1 MARMKV
7 FEHPEGPGA
16 DARSSFFEAFWNTFV
31 GKGGGATGRVAGG
44 RRGARLRACVWSVA
58 LPGGVPGVGCGTG
71 CGIGGVGWVGTPGVG
86 VVRPAAVV
94 EPGGSQALSR
104 FCGVCFSLRFDRS
117 EKDTV

>member
-1 MARMKV
+1 MKV

-58 LPGGVPGVGCGTG
+58 LPGGFQVSGVAL
-71 CGIGGVGWVGTPGVG
+71 VVVLVAWVG
-86 VVRPAAVV
+86 
-94 EPGGSQALSR
+94 
-104 FCGVCFSLRFDRS
+104 
-117 EKDTV
+117 